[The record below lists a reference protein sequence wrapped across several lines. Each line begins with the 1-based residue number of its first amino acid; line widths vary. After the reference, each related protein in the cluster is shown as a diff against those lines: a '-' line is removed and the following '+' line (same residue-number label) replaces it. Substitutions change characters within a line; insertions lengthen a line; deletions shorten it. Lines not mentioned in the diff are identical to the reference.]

1 MVGPFEFI
9 ILLLSFVYTLAL
21 THLLFAATRML
32 RHRRQLTLS
41 WPHLLWMFVAL
52 LNLVANWISLWDFRK
67 IAPLPLGTI
76 AGGFLLAILNYFMS
90 ALVSPDFE
98 AGESY
103 DMQQFHRCEG
113 PTYISSILVMVLV
126 AIATNYLAGAD
137 LDVTNFA
144 NENWL
149 VMFMVP
155 PLLLGLAVRRPWAQ
169 LLAPLLM
176 LALTVAYYVL
186 YYPVLAN

>member
-1 MVGPFEFI
+1 MSPFEFI

-32 RHRRQLTLS
+32 RHRRQLILS
-41 WPHLLWMFVAL
+41 WPHLLWMLVAL

-67 IAPLPLGTI
+67 MVPLSLATI

-103 DMQQFHRCEG
+103 DMERFHRCEG
-113 PTYISSILVMVLV
+113 PTYIASILVMVLV
-126 AIATNYLAGAD
+126 AIVTNYLAGAD
-137 LDVTNFA
+137 LDIKNFG

-149 VMFMVP
+149 VIFMVP
-155 PLLLGLAVRRPWAQ
+155 PLVLGLAVRRPWAQ

-176 LALTVAYYVL
+176 LALTIAYYVL
-186 YYPVLAN
+186 YYPVLST